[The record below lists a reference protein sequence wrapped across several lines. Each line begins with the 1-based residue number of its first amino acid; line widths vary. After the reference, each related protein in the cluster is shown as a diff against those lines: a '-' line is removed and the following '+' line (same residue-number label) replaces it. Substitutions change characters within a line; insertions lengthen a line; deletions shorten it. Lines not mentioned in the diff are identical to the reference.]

1 MPDLMRFGVSIEK
14 SLLQEFDRWVGKHNW
29 ANRSEAIRDII
40 RDHLVVDSWGESQDD
55 VTATLTYVYDH
66 HVTDLQARLT
76 SLQHDHEGSV
86 LSTMHVH
93 LDHHNC
99 IEVLVMKAKASEI
112 QALTDSILGTR
123 GVKHGALVR
132 SIPEAGI

>member
-14 SLLQEFDRWVGKHNW
+14 GLLQDFDKWIDKHNW

-40 RDHLVVDSWGESQDD
+40 RDHLVGDSWGASQDD

-76 SLQHDHEGSV
+76 SLQHDHGGSV
-86 LSTMHVH
+86 LSAMHVH

-99 IEVLVMKAKASEI
+99 IEVLVMKGKAGEI
-112 QALTDSILGTR
+112 QALADSILGTR

-132 SIPEAGI
+132 SIPKAGI

>member
-14 SLLQEFDRWVGKHNW
+14 GLLKDFDKWIDKHNW

-40 RDHLVVDSWGESQDD
+40 RDHLVGDSWGASQDA

-76 SLQHDHEGSV
+76 RLQHDHEGSV
-86 LSTMHVH
+86 LSAMHVH

-99 IEVLVMKAKASEI
+99 IEVLVMKGLAFEI
-112 QALTDSILGTR
+112 QALADSILGTR

-132 SIPEAGI
+132 SIPKAGI